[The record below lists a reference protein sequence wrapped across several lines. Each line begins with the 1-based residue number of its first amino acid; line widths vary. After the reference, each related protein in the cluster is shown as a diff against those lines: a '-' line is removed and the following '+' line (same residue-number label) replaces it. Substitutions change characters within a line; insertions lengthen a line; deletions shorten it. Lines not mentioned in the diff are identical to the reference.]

1 MGAHRRSNRPLTSA
15 SPPRIGFD
23 GSALRRQGKGA
34 ERVQTELL
42 KAFAELDSVPEL
54 VVFVPAEAEQ
64 PELPHPPGWR
74 YVSVPMRPLLLW
86 EQFGLPRAAR
96 RERLDLVLST
106 SERAALFGVP
116 QSVFIFEH
124 PRHRQARQRESG
136 ISVRQRAANLLT
148 TWLFAVSMRRARHV
162 TAASKST
169 AADMARTRAA
179 DVIYLGVGREFF
191 PDAAGAAAAR
201 ARVGASEGYFLHLA
215 SDDPREDN
223 ETVLEALARLAPS
236 GARPVLAVAGGA
248 RVRLPVLQELA
259 ARLGVADQVRWLGF
273 QSEVDLIDL
282 YRGAIAYVDSS
293 LYEGLPLQPLESMA
307 CGTPTIT
314 SNVTSFP
321 ELVGDAG
328 LLVDAGD
335 IDGFAAAMRRVLEDA
350 SLLEALREA
359 ARRRAAGF
367 SWQATAR
374 AWLDASL
381 AAR

>member
-1 MGAHRRSNRPLTSA
+1 VGAHRRSNSQLTA
-15 SPPRIGFD
+15 TDPPRVGFD

-42 KAFAELDSVPEL
+42 KAFAELESVPEL
-54 VVFVPAEAEQ
+54 VVFVPAEADQ

-74 YVSVPMRPLLLW
+74 YVKMPMRPLLLW
-86 EQFGLPRAAR
+86 EQLGLPRAAR

-136 ISVRQRAANLLT
+136 ISLRQRAANLLT
-148 TWLFAVSMRRARHV
+148 TRLFAVSMRRARQV

-169 AADMARTRAA
+169 AADMAGTRVA
-179 DVIYLGVGREFF
+179 DVIYLGVGREFS

-201 ARVGASEGYFLHLA
+201 TRADASEGYFLHLA

-223 ETVLEALARLAPS
+223 ETVLEALGRLAAGGHHPIL
-236 GARPVLAVAGGA
+236 VVAGGA
-248 RVRLPVLQELA
+248 RTRLPVLQELA
-259 ARLGVADQVRWLGF
+259 AQLGVDGQVRWLGF
-273 QSEVDLIDL
+273 QSEADLIDL
-282 YRGAIAYVDSS
+282 YRGAIAYIDSS

-314 SNVTSFP
+314 SDVTSFP

-328 LLVDAGD
+328 LLVPAGD
-335 IDGFAAAMRRVLEDA
+335 VDGFAAAMLRVLEDPA
-350 SLLEALREA
+350 LLVALRGA
-359 ARRRAAGF
+359 ARLRAAEF
-367 SWQATAR
+367 SWQATAS